1 MSSPQAHRIMGK
13 LTERAELTIAAR
25 FLLEH
30 GIEQDEIGMHLCR
43 RYHIDIDIDELND
56 VIEDLTAVRRK
67 EN

>member
-1 MSSPQAHRIMGK
+1 MSSPQAHRIMGR

-43 RYHIDIDIDELND
+43 RYHIDIDELND

-67 EN
+67 GN